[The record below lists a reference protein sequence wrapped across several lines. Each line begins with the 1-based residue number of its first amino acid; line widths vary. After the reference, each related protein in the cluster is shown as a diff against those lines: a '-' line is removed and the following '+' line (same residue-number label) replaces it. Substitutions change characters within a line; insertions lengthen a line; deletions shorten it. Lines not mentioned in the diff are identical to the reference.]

1 MWEELKG
8 IDNPHL
14 KELAGELQEVVLASK
29 APATTTKYLGAFNRW
44 KRWAAQF
51 PEIQSFPASPLHISL
66 YIAELK
72 KRANSKSVIEAAV
85 YALRWAHH
93 MAGLQSPTE
102 HPIVQ
107 QAVEGARKQL
117 GKPVP
122 KREPITPEILRNLV
136 DKFGSATASLADVRG
151 LCMCLIG
158 YAGFLRHDE
167 IVKLCFS
174 DVKFCDQHVELTIQS
189 SKTDKYRNGDKVVIA
204 STGSSTCPV
213 RMLRRYIA
221 ATKEPVA
228 SEKPLF
234 RPINGR
240 RQCLKEGS
248 LSYTTVRESVR
259 NLLKHVVDDVSVFG
273 VHSLRAGGATMAANS
288 GVQDRQFKRHGRWKS
303 ETANDGY
310 VKDSLDNRL
319 AVSRNLGL

>member
-117 GKPVP
+117 GMPVT

-174 DVKFCDQHVELTIQS
+174 DVKFCDQHVELTIRS
-189 SKTDKYRNGDKVVIA
+189 SKTD
-204 STGSSTCPV
+204 
-213 RMLRRYIA
+213 
-221 ATKEPVA
+221 
-228 SEKPLF
+228 
-234 RPINGR
+234 INGR

-303 ETANDGY
+303 ETAKDGY